1 VRRSLTMLASV
12 AFAWTGLAAPAL
24 ADTSPTRTYVAVLE
38 AADGDLAVRQFEA
51 SAQDLAGRVD
61 DLGRHGTV
69 VGLDLDEPVRAMGGA
84 DPFRTRQWALDA
96 TSFERSWPTT
106 DGSGVVVAVVDS
118 GVQANHEDLAGRVL
132 DGWDAIANRA
142 GGTTDPNGHG
152 THVSGIIA
160 AVAGNDKGIA
170 GAAPGVRILPVRV
183 LGASGSGYRSD
194 VLEGIIWAADQGA
207 DVINLSIGGSG
218 GTSTYQSA
226 ISYAVDKGAVV
237 VAAAGNEAQRGN
249 APSYPAA
256 FPEAIAVA
264 STTSS
269 GARSSFSNYGS
280 YVDIAAPGSGVHS
293 TTPSGYESWS
303 GTSMATP
310 YVSAAAAL
318 VAARHPHLS
327 PTQIRDL
334 LERSADDLGDP
345 GRDDYFGAG
354 LVDPA
359 GALSLAGP
367 LSPSNPV
374 PSAPPVSTPPVP
386 SVPPSPEPSAP
397 SGYWVV
403 GAGGQ
408 VQAFGSAP
416 ALGDA
421 SRLALSAA
429 TVAGA
434 ATPSG
439 KGYWLVTADGDVF
452 AFGDAAFHGS
462 ARHLHLNAPIVGMA
476 ATASGAGYW
485 LLGRD
490 GGVFAFGDAPF
501 YGSTGNIRLNRPV
514 VDIAATPSGRG
525 YWFVAA
531 DGGVFSFGDAA
542 FHGSTGGIRL
552 NQSVVSLTPSTK
564 GGYWLVAADGGIFAF
579 DVPFHGSLPG
589 LARASLPEGRRI
601 RGTGAGAGY
610 YILGSDGQVFP
621 FGTATAHGSANLAAV
636 DLILAR

>member
-1 VRRSLTMLASV
+1 MRRSLTMLASV
-12 AFAWTGLAAPAL
+12 AFAWSGLAAPAL
-24 ADTSPTRTYVAVLE
+24 ADTGATRTYVAVLE
-38 AADGDLAVRQFEA
+38 EPDGDLAVRQFEA
-51 SAQDLAGRVD
+51 SAQNLDGRVE

-69 VGLDLDEPVRAMGGA
+69 VGLDLDEPVRALGTV

-118 GVQANHEDLAGRVL
+118 GVQADHEDLAGTVL

-142 GGTTDPNGHG
+142 GGTSDPHGHG

-160 AVAGNDKGIA
+160 AVAGNGKGIA

-183 LGASGSGYRSD
+183 LSASGSGSRSD
-194 VLEGIIWAADQGA
+194 VLEGIIWAADHGA

-218 GTSTYQSA
+218 GNSTYQSA

-237 VAAAGNEAQRGN
+237 VASAGNEAQRGN

-264 STTSS
+264 SITSS

-280 YVDIAAPGSGVHS
+280 YVDIAAPGSSVHS

-303 GTSMATP
+303 GTSMAAP

-318 VAARHPHLS
+318 VAARYPQLS
-327 PTQIRDL
+327 PAQVRDL

-345 GRDDYFGAG
+345 GRDDFFGAG

-367 LSPSNPV
+367 IIPSNPV
-374 PSAPPVSTPPVP
+374 EPPGSSPVAPPGST
-386 SVPPSPEPSAP
+386 PSPEPSAP

-416 ALGDA
+416 PLGDA
-421 SRLALSAA
+421 SRLASSAA

-439 KGYWLVTADGDVF
+439 KGYWLATADGDVF
-452 AFGDAAFHGS
+452 PFGDAAFHGS

-490 GGVFAFGDAPF
+490 GGVFSFGDAPF
-501 YGSTGNIRLNRPV
+501 YGSTGGIRLNQPV
-514 VDIAATPSGRG
+514 VDLAATPSGRG
-525 YWFVAA
+525 YWFVGA

-542 FHGSTGGIRL
+542 FHGSTGNIKL
-552 NQSVVSLTPSTK
+552 NQPVVSLTPSAK

-579 DVPFHGSLPG
+579 DAPFHGSLPG
-589 LARASLPEGRRI
+589 LARTALPEGRRI
-601 RGTGAGAGY
+601 RATGAGAGY

-621 FGTATAHGSANLAAV
+621 FGAAAGHGSANLAAV